1 MEGKRTLEGLRTG
14 RIHNIRRSN
23 KSQHP
28 IPVAFYAT
36 LVLPGYPEERGGG
49 GGGAWRCVGES
60 KKRKKGE
67 CCDSYCSRR
76 HVIYSWNVAAH
87 TCLCIYVI
95 SDIFRFICSPK
106 NLMEFSYL
114 WSEYFEKCIL
124 CDYVLDEA

>member
-49 GGGAWRCVGES
+49 GGGGGE
-60 KKRKKGE
+60 RG
-67 CCDSYCSRR
+67 R
-76 HVIYSWNVAAH
+76 
-87 TCLCIYVI
+87 
-95 SDIFRFICSPK
+95 
-106 NLMEFSYL
+106 
-114 WSEYFEKCIL
+114 
-124 CDYVLDEA
+124 